1 MPRNL
6 SKPLLAV
13 ATITVFSACLIG
25 CADLGYY
32 AQAVRGQMSLLG
44 GARDI
49 DELLQ
54 DPKSSAALRERLAS
68 SQKIRNFASQE
79 LGLPDNASYRRYV
92 ALPRPFALWNV
103 VATPELSLQAK
114 TWCFPIAGCVSYR
127 GYYDEAEARAF
138 AAQLR
143 SEGYDVQVSGVPAYS
158 TLGWFSDPL
167 LSSFAGYSDPDLARL
182 MFHELAHQVVYLSGD
197 SQFNESFAT
206 TVENAGLARWLA
218 CVGSDTQR
226 LNVNSAQVRQ
236 QQFLA
241 LLRQQRSAL
250 QSAYRDL
257 PNDDAKR
264 AAKQEILSQLHSKYA
279 ELKQSWAGFA
289 GYDRWFSA
297 PVGNAHL
304 AAVATYHEYVPAFTT
319 LLRQQSQF
327 SDFYSQAKILA
338 EQPAEIRQR
347 TLQQLANQQLTPN
360 QLELGPC
367 NQKSLQ

>member
-1 MPRNL
+1 MRWNSSKTLL
-6 SKPLLAV
+6 SFGTIVTIGALSLLLV
-13 ATITVFSACLIG
+13 G

-32 AQAVRGQMSLLG
+32 AQAVRGQVSMINS
-44 GARDI
+44 ARDI
-49 DELLQ
+49 DEVLQ
-54 DPKSSAALRERLAS
+54 DPQSSVALRERLAS
-68 SQKIRNFASQE
+68 SQRIRNFASRE

-103 VATPELSLQAK
+103 VATPELSLQPK

-127 GYYDEAEARAF
+127 GYYDEAEARAY

-143 SEGYDVQVSGVPAYS
+143 LEGYDVQVSGVPAYS

-167 LSSFAGYSDPDLARL
+167 LSSFAGYPDPDLARL
-182 MFHELAHQVVYLSGD
+182 MFHELAHQVLYLSGD

-206 TVENAGLARWLA
+206 AVENAGLARWLA
-218 CVGSDTQR
+218 CAGDDAQR
-226 LNVNSAQVRQ
+226 LRVASAQVRQ

-241 LLRQQRSAL
+241 LLREQRSAL

-257 PNDDAKR
+257 PNDAAKR
-264 AAKQEILSQLHSKYA
+264 EAKQRILSQLHSKYA
-279 ELKQSWAGFA
+279 ELKQSWGGFA

-327 SDFYSQAKILA
+327 SDFYSQAKILS
-338 EQPAEIRQR
+338 EQPVEVRGQ
-347 TLQQLANQQLTPN
+347 TLQRLASIQIAPN

-367 NQKSLQ
+367 NQ